1 MNNSINIEHICK
13 KYKDIIACNDI
24 SLSIEK
30 GTLFGLLGVNGAGK
44 TTLISI
50 LSGLIAP
57 DSGDAIIEGYSI
69 NKEIN
74 KIKKII
80 NVSTQETSVALNLT
94 VKENFN
100 FFADVYNIENKQEK
114 IKEIINVF
122 NLENVINKKAKNLSG
137 GYQRRLSI
145 AIALITS
152 PKVLFLDEPTLG
164 LDVLARRSLWEIISK
179 LKGKCT
185 IILTSHYLEEIE
197 HLCDK
202 VAILSYGKVLEV
214 DTIEN
219 IKHKENEQTFE
230 NAFVK
235 IIERNKLA

>member
-1 MNNSINIEHICK
+1 MNNSIKIEHITK
-13 KYKDIIACNDI
+13 KYKDVIACNDI

-44 TTLISI
+44 TTLINI
-50 LSGLIAP
+50 LSGLIIP
-57 DSGDAIIEGYSI
+57 DSGEAFIEGYSI

-74 KIKKII
+74 DIQKII
-80 NVSTQETSVALNLT
+80 NVSTQETAIALNLT
-94 VKENFN
+94 VKENLV
-100 FFADVYNIENKQEK
+100 FFANIYDIANKKEK
-114 IKEIINVF
+114 IEEIINVF
-122 NLENVINKKAKNLSG
+122 KLETVINKKAKTLSG

-164 LDVLARRSLWEIISK
+164 LDVLAKRSLWEIILK

-185 IILTSHYLEEIE
+185 IVLTSHYLEEIE

-202 VAILSYGKVLEV
+202 VAILSSGKVLDI

-219 IKHKENEQTFE
+219 IKSKESEQTFE

-235 IIERNKLA
+235 IIERNQTI